1 MSKQRKPAS
10 KPSSAPA
17 SGNMSKALASD
28 VFSPAPLQTP
38 DFFKN
43 ILLQSGLIFAFAF
56 LLYANT
62 LFHGFVLD
70 DSIVILDNMF
80 TKQGAGGIPGIL
92 SKDTFFGYFKVEGKA
107 ELVMGGRY
115 RPLTLV
121 LFALVYQLAGQSS
134 FVFHLLT
141 VLLFAVTCVVLYRTL
156 LLLFRPRF
164 GDDYASLLA
173 WISTLLFTAHPIHV
187 EVVANIKGC
196 DEIATLLGSLGALYF
211 SLKYFDSR
219 RIAWA
224 IAAALSFFMAS
235 LSKENAVTFL
245 AVVPLALWFFRGEP
259 ATPGKNEAG
268 ASFWQPAIPL
278 IVAFLA
284 FFVIRGEVLHWPKL
298 IGGKV
303 PMELMNNP
311 FLKIQG
317 NEWVS
322 FAFGEKLG
330 TILYTLWKYVV
341 LLFVPH
347 PLTHDYYPKQIAMQ
361 QIGSPGALLGLALY
375 GFLLV
380 YALSGLRR
388 RDPVRFGILY
398 YLLTISI
405 VSNIVFPVGTMMGDR
420 FVFMPSVG
428 FCIAFAALMLRVGN
442 PNARTTLGIAV
453 AVAALFSL
461 KTVTRNLDWSSNEK
475 LFFADVE
482 VSANSAKIHNAC
494 GGVLFDKAIK
504 DENQAEQT
512 AICQQAMTHL
522 NKAIELYPNYK
533 DAYMSRG
540 GCNYILKNYDASA
553 NDYRQAL
560 RLAEGDTKI
569 KSALAMALRDAG
581 KYHGEQRRD
590 LANAMS
596 RLSESWQYNTTD
608 PETARLLGVANG
620 VQGKHPDAIMW
631 FEKAVQLAPEGNAAF
646 LFDLSMA
653 YRAAGDLAKSD
664 DAMRRAL
671 AINPNILKER
681 NPGR

>member
-1 MSKQRKPAS
+1 MSKQRKPAP
-10 KPSSAPA
+10 KSATPA
-17 SGNMSKALASD
+17 NRSQSPQASASAVFVPALTE
-28 VFSPAPLQTP
+28 VP

-43 ILLQSGLIFAFAF
+43 IRLQSGLIFAFAF

-62 LFHGFVLD
+62 LGHGFVLD

-80 TKQGAGGIPGIL
+80 TKQGAGGISGIL

-134 FVFHLLT
+134 FVFHLIT
-141 VLLFAVTCVVLYRTL
+141 VLLFAATCVVLYRTL

-164 GDDYASLLA
+164 GDNYAGLMA

-196 DEIATLLGSLGALYF
+196 DEIATLLGSLGALYC
-211 SLKYFDSR
+211 SLKYYDSR
-219 RIAWA
+219 RITWA

-245 AVVPLALWFFRGEP
+245 AVVPLAIWFFRG
-259 ATPGKNEAG
+259 KEAE
-268 ASFWQPAIPL
+268 AESTSTAMPFWQAALPL
-278 IVAFLA
+278 LAAFLV
-284 FFVIRGEVLHWPKL
+284 FFVIRGEVLHWPRL
-298 IGGKV
+298 VGGKV

-317 NEWVS
+317 DEWVP
-322 FAFGEKLG
+322 FAFSEKLG
-330 TILYTLWKYVV
+330 TILFTLWKYVL

-347 PLTHDYYPKQIAMQ
+347 PLTHDYYPKQIEMLQ
-361 QIGSPGALLGLALY
+361 LGSPGALLGLALY
-375 GFLLV
+375 GFLLA
-380 YALSGLRR
+380 YALSGIRR

-428 FCIAFAALMLRVGN
+428 FCIAVAALLLRAGGA
-442 PNARTTLGIAV
+442 NARTALGIAG
-453 AVAALFSL
+453 AVALLFSL

-504 DENQAEQT
+504 EENQAEQ
-512 AICQQAMTHL
+512 AKICQQAMTHL
-522 NKAIELYPNYK
+522 SKAIELYPNYK

-553 NDYRQAL
+553 NDYKQAL
-560 RLAEGDTKI
+560 RLAEGDARI

-590 LANAMS
+590 LAKALAC
-596 RLSESWQYNTTD
+596 LSESWQYNTTD

-620 VQGKHPDAIMW
+620 VQGKHADAIMW

-653 YRAAGDLAKSD
+653 YRAAGDPAKSE

-671 AINPNILKER
+671 AVNPNIAKER